1 MTIVKKLLVSD
12 DEIKKLHEVADL
24 LDQLEEAS
32 EDDIFTFDY
41 PKPTF
46 YGEDLRDLAKFL
58 ETFRDEEQ
66 KGNKQMKRD
75 YLFVFTEESD
85 NAGDEVLC
93 EAESLEDAYDVMYGY
108 YEFKEEELKYV
119 EEMSV
124 EEGEWL
130 GLDTY

>member
-1 MTIVKKLLVSD
+1 MTIVSKILVSNE
-12 DEIKKLHEVADL
+12 EIEKMYDVAEM
-24 LDQLEEAS
+24 LDQIAEQK
-32 EDDIFTFDY
+32 EDDV
-41 PKPTF
+41 F
-46 YGEDLRDLAKFL
+46 YFNCHLPCDGNDLRELAAFL
-58 ETFRDEEQ
+58 VKFRDEEQ
-66 KGNKQMKRD
+66 KGDKPMKRD

-93 EAESLEDAYDVMYGY
+93 EANSLDDAYDIMYGY
-108 YEFKEEELKYV
+108 YKFKEEELKYV

>member
-12 DEIKKLHEVADL
+12 EEIQKLRDVADL
-24 LDQLEEAS
+24 LDQLEE
-32 EDDIFTFDY
+32 ENDDIFTLYY

-46 YGEDLRDLAKFL
+46 YGEDLRDLAQFL
-58 ETFRDEEQ
+58 KTYRDNEQ
-66 KGNKQMKRD
+66 KGDKTMKRD

-85 NAGDEVLC
+85 NAGEEVLC
-93 EAESLEDAYDVMYGY
+93 EASSLDEAYDIMYGY

-119 EEMSV
+119 EKMSV
-124 EEGEWL
+124 EEGELL

>member
-12 DEIKKLHEVADL
+12 EEIKKLRDVADL

-46 YGEDLRDLAKFL
+46 YGEDLRDLAEFL
-58 ETFRDEEQ
+58 KTYRDDEQ
-66 KGNKQMKRD
+66 KGNKKMKRD

-93 EAESLEDAYDVMYGY
+93 EAESLEDAYDIMYGY

-119 EEMSV
+119 EDMSI

>member
-12 DEIKKLHEVADL
+12 EEIQKLRDVADL
-24 LDQLEEAS
+24 LDQLEE
-32 EDDIFTFDY
+32 ENDDIFTLYY

-46 YGEDLRDLAKFL
+46 YGEDLRDLAQFFK
-58 ETFRDEEQ
+58 TYRDNEQ
-66 KGNKQMKRD
+66 KGDKRMKRD

-85 NAGDEVLC
+85 NAGEEVLC
-93 EAESLEDAYDVMYGY
+93 EASSLDEAYDIMYGY
-108 YEFKEEELKYV
+108 YEFTEEELKYV

-124 EEGEWL
+124 EEGELL